1 MKSKAIKIGFFLG
14 LAVLMT
20 VIVHLSLGG
29 KHQNYDVFPTLDND
43 VTSMSMIMKS
53 VQENGWNGIYFNPRI
68 GAPDE
73 CSTMIDVPGVD
84 PILAFEMLSI
94 NILFHPSTPR
104 LLYFVLIATFI
115 TTAWTM
121 AWLLRRMGFDWF
133 QTFAGATL
141 FSTAPFHF
149 YRWLEHL
156 AISNALTVPLV
167 FLIAFYLIGF
177 IEYDSKKKMLVEL
190 TIAGLLIGLGCPYYL
205 FFGMIVWVV
214 ALICRCIRDLS
225 VKEMIRKIWPIG
237 VSVVGFII
245 TRIPAFIFNL
255 QNGKN
260 TSVYL
265 YTRSPAEQEIW
276 GLKIIQ
282 LFVPVNYSRVPFL
295 SNIAKAYNSTGYIV
309 NENISSG
316 LGMVGCAG
324 FVILCVCM
332 MYSFIRKT
340 DRSSKNW
347 SLIDFLSL
355 TMITLLLTSA
365 IGGFGEI
372 FNYLVTPMI
381 RCYNRSSVLISC
393 ICIIVVVFFM
403 DRLKKKNRDLSILC
417 MIALLLFGLNDQVR
431 LPYYDYTMTSDIGQ
445 EKVYSD
451 FFEKVQAMEDNDMIY
466 QLPYYDYPEAGPYKP
481 FIGYLYTDNIRWSF
495 GGIAGRDTKA
505 KELYVDKGM
514 SRAFLDGIRKAGFG
528 IVYVDTEFYADG
540 GKAVVQFYKDLGY
553 DYVKSSDGKLYAFAI
568 SSGQ

>member
-1 MKSKAIKIGFFLG
+1 MKSKSIKIGIFIG

-29 KHQNYDVFPTLDND
+29 KNQNYDAFPTLDND

-53 VQENGWNGIYFNPRI
+53 VQENGWSGIYFNPRI

-73 CSTMIDVPGVD
+73 RSNMIDVPGVD
-84 PILAFEMLSI
+84 SILAFEMLSI
-94 NILFHPSTPR
+94 NTLLRPSTPR
-104 LLYFVLIATFI
+104 LLYYVLIVTFI

-121 AWLLRRMGFDWF
+121 AWLLFRMGFDMF
-133 QTFAGATL
+133 QVFAGATL

-167 FLIAFYLIGF
+167 FLIAFYMIGF
-177 IEYDSKKKMLVEL
+177 IKYESKKKMIAEL
-190 TIAGLLIGLGCPYYL
+190 TIAGLLIGLGCPYFL

-214 ALICRCIRDLS
+214 AIICRCIRDMS
-225 VKEMIRKIWPIG
+225 VKAAVRKLWPMAAAVI
-237 VSVVGFII
+237 GFII

-265 YTRSPAEQEIW
+265 YTRSPAEQEMW

-295 SNIAKAYNSTGYIV
+295 SNIAKAYNSTGYII

-324 FVILCVCM
+324 FIILCVCM

-340 DRSSKNW
+340 DRSSENW
-347 SLIDFLSL
+347 TLIDFLSL

-393 ICIIVVVFFM
+393 MCIVVVVFFM

-431 LPYYDYTMTSDIGQ
+431 LPYYDYRSTADTEQ
-445 EKVYSD
+445 EKVYSE
-451 FFEKVQAMEDNDMIY
+451 FFGKVQNMKDNDMIY

-505 KELYVDKGM
+505 KELYIDNGM
-514 SRAFLDGIRKAGFG
+514 STAFLDGIRKAGFKKMY
-528 IVYVDTEFYADG
+528 IDTDFYTDG
-540 GKAVVQFYKDLGY
+540 GNGIIGFYKNLGT
-553 DYVKSSDGKLYAFAI
+553 DFVKSSDGKLYVFDI
-568 SSGQ
+568 

>member
-1 MKSKAIKIGFFLG
+1 MKKIAKIMGFYLG
-14 LAVLMT
+14 LAILMVL
-20 VIVHLSLGG
+20 IVHLSLGG
-29 KHQNYDVFPTLDND
+29 KHQDYDIFPTLDSD

-73 CSTMIDVPGVD
+73 KSNMIDVPGVD
-84 PILAFEMLSI
+84 PILAFEIYSI
-94 NILFHPSTPR
+94 NAVFHPSTPR
-104 LLYFVLIATFI
+104 LLYYVLIMTFI

-121 AWLLRRMGFDWF
+121 AWLLWRMNFDAF
-133 QTFAGATL
+133 QVFAGATL

-149 YRWLEHL
+149 YRWVEHL

-167 FLIAFYLIGF
+167 FLIAFYVIGIVRYDNRKKEIPELIA
-177 IEYDSKKKMLVEL
+177 
-190 TIAGLLIGLGCPYYL
+190 AGLLIGLGCPYYI
-205 FFGMIVWVV
+205 FFGMIIWVI
-214 ALICRCIRDLS
+214 AFIYGSIRDMSLKAS
-225 VKEMIRKIWPIG
+225 VKKIWPITAAIL
-237 VSVVGFII
+237 GFFIA
-245 TRIPAFIFNL
+245 RIPAFIFNL

-260 TSVYL
+260 TDVYL
-265 YTRSPAEQEIW
+265 YTRLPAEQEIW

-295 SNIAKAYNSTGYIV
+295 SNIAKAYNSTGYLI

-316 LGMVGCAG
+316 IGMVGSAG
-324 FVILCVCM
+324 FIILCVCM
-332 MYSFIRKT
+332 VYSFIKKT
-340 DRSSKNW
+340 DSSSGNW
-347 SLIDFLSL
+347 RLIDFLSL
-355 TMITLLLTSA
+355 SLISLLLTSS

-381 RCYNRSSVLISC
+381 RCYNRSSVLINC
-393 ICIIVVVFFM
+393 ICIITVIFFM

-431 LPYYDYTMTSDIGQ
+431 LPYYDYIRTSDIEQ

-451 FFEKVQAMEDNDMIY
+451 FFERVQGLKDNDMIY

-481 FIGYLYTDNIRWSF
+481 FIGYLYTEDIRWSF

-505 KELYVDKGM
+505 KDLYIDKGM
-514 SRAFLDGIRKAGFG
+514 SKKFIEGIKKAGFKK
-528 IVYVDTEFYADG
+528 VYIDAEFYSDG
-540 GKAVVQFYKDLGY
+540 GKAIIDFYKKLGT
-553 DYVKSSDGKLYAFAI
+553 DYVSSSDGKLYVFDI
-568 SSGQ
+568 